1 VAPVAELI
9 RMPVDGPFSL
19 ATATAFEFGPSTTH
33 PHPDDQAMRLAFV
46 TDDLQHQAGAV
57 IRQEP
62 GGDLTAEITG
72 VTDIAAAERQ
82 VRRILSV
89 DRPAAG
95 WIAAGRRDPVLGRL
109 QERHHGLRPVLFRS
123 PYETAAWAM
132 IAQRR
137 HKSQARALWHRL
149 AGALGRPF
157 ELAGQVRHAFP
168 APERLTGLET
178 FPGLEPR
185 RIERLHGVADRAL
198 AGELDPERLAA
209 MNPDQAIAALRAV
222 PGLGPV
228 YAGLVYLRSTG
239 VADALTLG
247 EPRIPHYVRH
257 YYGLTGTDMPGTET
271 LSQIAESWRPFRTWA
286 AVLIRVAG
294 DRDGLPWRAER
305 AEAMRPER
313 RSPDQAGR

>member
-1 VAPVAELI
+1 MTELI

-19 ATATAFEFGPSTTH
+19 AAAAAFGFGPGT
-33 PHPDDQAMRLAFV
+33 PGPDRDDEAMRLAFV
-46 TDDLQHQAGAV
+46 TDDLRHQAGVV

-62 GGDLTAEITG
+62 DGDLTAEISG
-72 VTDIAAAERQ
+72 VTDVAGAERQ

-109 QERHHGLRPVLFRS
+109 QARHPGLRPVLFHS
-123 PYETAAWAM
+123 PYEAAAWSM

-137 HKSQARALWHRL
+137 HRNQAAALWRRL
-149 AGALGRPF
+149 SEAEGRPF

-168 APERLTGLET
+168 VPGQLLSLKVFAGLEQ
-178 FPGLEPR
+178 R
-185 RIERLHGVADRAL
+185 RIERLHGVAGRAL
-198 AGELDPERLAA
+198 AGELDPEQLQA
-209 MNPDQAIAALRAV
+209 MDTDRAMAVLRAV

-228 YAGLVYLRSTG
+228 YAGLVYLRATG
-239 VADALTLG
+239 VSDALTLG

-257 YYGLTGTDMPGTET
+257 YYGLTGTDVPGTET
-271 LSQIAESWRPFRTWA
+271 LRQIAESWRPFRTWA

-294 DRDGLPWRAER
+294 DLDGLPWQPEQAE
-305 AEAMRPER
+305 MRRPGQKL
-313 RSPDQAGR
+313 PHAAGR